1 MALDGITIAALTNE
15 LKAALVSGRIVKIA
29 QPENDELLLTIKK
42 FNEQIRLTISS
53 DASLPL
59 MYLTSEN
66 KPSPMTAP
74 NFCMVLRKHL
84 NNAKIIDIFQP
95 SLERI
100 INIELEHYNEMG
112 DLCKKYLIVE
122 LMGKYSNIIFTDE
135 NKKIIDAI
143 KRIPLSI
150 SSVREVLPGRDY
162 FIPDN
167 AHKSNPLD
175 CTKDIFNNALLS
187 STAAAGKAILS
198 AFTGISPVISEE
210 IVFRANVDG
219 DIPSNTLDAA
229 SIDSLYSS
237 FLEVIN
243 HVQEGNFFPCIYY
256 KNGVPKEFNSF
267 PLRLYDNSYEVRS
280 FDSISK
286 VISDFYREK
295 NIHTRIKQKSVD
307 LRKIVT
313 STLEKDYKKYELQ
326 LKQLKDTQ
334 KKDKYQLYGE
344 LITAYG
350 YNLKDNER
358 SLTCTNYYN
367 NEEITIPLDA
377 TISPMDNAKKYFEK
391 YNKLKRTASAL
402 ESIVVETKNEI
413 DHLESI
419 VNSMDIAT
427 NEDDLKEIKEE
438 LIVSGYIKRKGNSK
452 KEKFTSKPLHYVSS
466 DGFDIYIG
474 KNNIQNEELTFKV
487 ANGGDWWFHSKTF
500 PGSHVIVKTNGKEL
514 PDSTFEEA
522 ARLAAFY
529 SKGKEQEKVEID
541 YIERKHVKK
550 VAGSKPGFVI
560 YHTNYSMAISPDIT
574 GIKQVQ

>member
-175 CTKDIFNNALLS
+175 CTKDFFNNALLS

-219 DIPSNTLDAA
+219 DIPANTLDAA

-243 HVQEGNFFPCIYY
+243 HVKESNFFPCIYY

-438 LIVSGYIKRKGNSK
+438 LIVSGYIKRKGNNK

-522 ARLAAFY
+522 AKLAAFY

-574 GIKQVQ
+574 GIKLVQ

>member
-15 LKAALVSGRIVKIA
+15 LKTKLVSGRIVKIA

-59 MYLTSEN
+59 MYLTGEN

-84 NNAKIIDIFQP
+84 NNAKILDVFQP

-135 NKKIIDAI
+135 NKKIIDSI
-143 KRIPLSI
+143 KRIPLSV

-167 AHKSNPLD
+167 AHKSNPLL
-175 CTKDIFNNALLS
+175 CTKEFFISTIS
-187 STAAAGKAILS
+187 SNTATASKAILS
-198 AFTGISPVISEE
+198 SFTGISPVISEE
-210 IVFRANVDG
+210 IVLRADIDA
-219 DIPSNTLDAA
+219 DIPSNTLDL
-229 SIDSLYSS
+229 SSLERLFCSFNDIID
-237 FLEVIN
+237 
-243 HVQEGNFFPCIYY
+243 HVKENNFFPCIYY
-256 KNGVPKEFNSF
+256 KNGIPKEFNSF
-267 PLRLYDNSYEVRS
+267 PLRLFDNSYEVKS
-280 FDSISK
+280 YESISN
-286 VISDFYREK
+286 VISDFYEEK
-295 NIHTRIKQKSVD
+295 NIHTRIKQKSAD
-307 LRKIVT
+307 LRRIVT

-344 LITAYG
+344 LITAYA
-350 YNLKDNER
+350 YNMTGNER
-358 SLTCTNYYN
+358 SLNCLNYHN
-367 NEEITIPLDA
+367 NEEITIPLDS
-377 TISPMDNAKKYFEK
+377 TISPMDNAKKYYEK

-402 ESIVVETKNEI
+402 ESIVIETKNEI
-413 DHLESI
+413 EHLESI
-419 VNSMDIAT
+419 VNSMDMAT
-427 NEDDLKEIKEE
+427 SEDDLKEIKEE
-438 LIVSGYIKRKGNSK
+438 LIVSGYIRRKGNAK
-452 KEKFTSKPLHYVSS
+452 KERFTSKPLHYVSS
-466 DGFDIYIG
+466 DGFDIFIG

-487 ANGGDWWFHSKTF
+487 ANGGDWWFHSKAF
-500 PGSHVIVKTNGKEL
+500 PGSHVIVKSNGKEL

-529 SKGKEQEKVEID
+529 SKGKAQEKVEID
-541 YIERKHVKK
+541 YVERKHVKK

-560 YHTNYSMAISPDIT
+560 YHTNYSMAISPDIA
-574 GIKQVQ
+574 GIKQIL